1 MLVVANLVSTIG
13 GAMSLVAL
21 PWFVFSVTGDAALTG
36 VAASCEFAAVVV
48 ASTCAGW
55 FIQRFGARS
64 TRVLSDVVSGVAVL
78 AIPALFE
85 LRALPFG
92 LLLALVAVNG
102 FLRTPAVA
110 ASYLLLAAAAERA
123 GTTTDAVSGPYR
135 ASLAL
140 AGAIG
145 APVAGAAI
153 AAAGAPLVLV
163 GDAVTFLLSAL
174 LVQVSLPRLDP
185 ERAEERAGE
194 RAEERPPSVAGA
206 LRVVMGNPLLRLLVA
221 ASIVLGVLASAW
233 GTVIAPVYGTQ
244 VLRSAAALGI
254 VLAAQSVGAILG
266 SWWGSRVERR
276 LPLRW
281 LAPLVV
287 AAAFVP
293 MFVALGRAAP
303 LPVLLPVAFVFG
315 AAGGVYGTVLVNLE
329 YATVP
334 RDQQG
339 HVFGVL
345 TALEQTSSAVG
356 PLVAGLVV
364 GAASLQAFSVAAVG
378 VGIVLT
384 GVLLAAKPLRATRPH
399 PRRRVP
405 RPARRRARA
414 RAARSRHG

>member
-21 PWFVFSVTGDAALTG
+21 PWFVFSITGDAALTG
-36 VAASCEFAAVVV
+36 IAASCEFAAVVV

-185 ERAEERAGE
+185 VRAD
-194 RAEERPPSVAGA
+194 ERPPSVVGA
-206 LRVVMGNPLLRLLVA
+206 LRVIMGTPLLRLLVG

-266 SWWGSRVERR
+266 SWWGSRIERR

-287 AAAFVP
+287 AAALVP

-303 LPVLLPVAFVFG
+303 LSVLLPVAFVFG

-356 PLVAGLVV
+356 PLVAGLVI
-364 GAASLQAFSVAAVG
+364 GAASLRAFSVAAVCVG
-378 VGIVLT
+378 VVLT
-384 GVLLAAKPLRATRPH
+384 GVLLAAPPLRATRPR
-399 PRRRVP
+399 PR
-405 RPARRRARA
+405 
-414 RAARSRHG
+414 